1 MSASRPDSVA
11 DPFSTAPNTPVPP
24 LDDLP
29 HPQNAPRPSSY
40 LSPETVRTSVVTNN
54 DPTGPETT
62 GEGTGSA
69 TSSRSGSQLAQLQ
82 PDPQPQ
88 TPDPTST
95 SFPELDG
102 VLLPPRASFFAQ
114 SQTPEMGGTPRESI
128 FHTVSTEGLGAA
140 PLIPKVDGGPMSAPE
155 TGIKPE
161 GDYAFADEAAAAHA
175 PAPSPGS
182 GLSSKPVKRKP
193 FFTRRLVWISL
204 FALAIALIVLAVV
217 LPVYFVVI
225 KPKNLS
231 TSTPGSGGS
240 GSGSGSG
247 PPVSSPGGATSGGN
261 GSIVTTS
268 DGSTF
273 TYINPFGG
281 YCKHYL
287 KFLSLG
293 FPCLSC
299 PIFLSSLM
307 SNKAAWVPYVR
318 WDGL

>member
-24 LDDLP
+24 LGDLP
-29 HPQNAPRPSSY
+29 LPQNAPRPSSY
-40 LSPETVRTSVVTNN
+40 LSPETARTSVVVSN
-54 DPTGPETT
+54 DPTGPETA
-62 GEGTGSA
+62 GEGIGST
-69 TSSRSGSQLAQLQ
+69 TSSRSGSRLAQLQ

-95 SFPELDG
+95 SLPELDD

-114 SQTPEMGGTPRESI
+114 SQTPEMVDTPRESI
-128 FHTVSTEGLGAA
+128 VHTVSTEGLGAA
-140 PLIPKVDGGPMSAPE
+140 PLIPKVEGDPMSAPE

-161 GDYAFADEAAAAHA
+161 GDFALADEAAAA
-175 PAPSPGS
+175 PASSPDS
-182 GLSSKPVKRKP
+182 GLSSEPVKRKP
-193 FFTRRLVWISL
+193 FFTRRVVWISL

-231 TSTPGSGGS
+231 TSSPGSGGS

-247 PPVSSPGGATSGGN
+247 SGPPIGSPGGATSGGN
-261 GSIVTTS
+261 GSIITTS

-281 YCKHYL
+281 YCKYL
-287 KFLSLG
+287 SQIPL
-293 FPCLSC
+293 
-299 PIFLSSLM
+299 
-307 SNKAAWVPYVR
+307 A
-318 WDGL
+318 